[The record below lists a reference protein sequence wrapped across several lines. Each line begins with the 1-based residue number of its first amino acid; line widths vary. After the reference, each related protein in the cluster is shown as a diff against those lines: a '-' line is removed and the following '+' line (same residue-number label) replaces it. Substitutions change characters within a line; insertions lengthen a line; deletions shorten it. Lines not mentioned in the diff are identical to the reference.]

1 LKISFYNIYEILNK
15 DNFLFENDNVSIG
28 DNLMSPFLRMNE
40 YAKNNNIELGTIDKI
55 PIFDSDVIVFV
66 DCPNK
71 NKKILMNAIRLKKP
85 LYLIIFETSMINYES
100 HNKEN
105 HKFFKKIFTWS
116 DVLIKE
122 NPNKYIKI
130 NFSYDIPKKINKNLK
145 NKKKLCCMIAGNK
158 KINFKN
164 ELYSKRK
171 EIIKWFELN
180 HLEDFDLYGFGWDE
194 VAIGSNKYINY
205 ILRRSQF
212 LRIFF
217 GVSYKSYRGSIDR
230 KNPILKKYRFSICF
244 ENIYNLPGYIT
255 EKIFDSFFAGCVPI
269 YLGAG
274 NINKYIPENC
284 FIDMR
289 KFNGIAEVY
298 NFISKISDDDYLN
311 YLNNI
316 ESFLN
321 SEDASQFSSKK
332 FSKTI
337 INEFIE

>member
-1 LKISFYNIYEILNK
+1 LRISFYNIYETLNK

-28 DNLMSPFLRMNE
+28 DNLMSPFLRMDE

-55 PIFDSDVIVFV
+55 SIFDSDVVVFV

-71 NKKILMNAIRLKKP
+71 NNKILMEAIRLKKP
-85 LYLIIFETSMINYES
+85 LYLIILETPMINFES

-116 DVLIKE
+116 DILIQE

-130 NFSYDIPKKINKNLK
+130 NFSHDIPTEINKSLSDK
-145 NKKKLCCMIAGNK
+145 GKLCCMIAGNK
-158 KINFKN
+158 KISFKN

-194 VAIGSNKYINY
+194 VTMGNNRYINY
-205 ILRRSQF
+205 TLRRSQF
-212 LRIFF
+212 LRNFF
-217 GVSYKSYRGSIDR
+217 GVSYKSYRGSVER

-244 ENIYNLPGYIT
+244 ENVYNLPGYIT

-269 YLGAG
+269 YLGAS
-274 NINKYIPENC
+274 NIDRYIPENC

-289 KFNGIAEVY
+289 KFNSIVEVY
-298 NFISKISDDDYLN
+298 NFISEISDDDYMN

-316 ESFLN
+316 EGFLN
-321 SEDASQFSSKK
+321 SENVTQFSSKN

-337 INEFIE
+337 IDELIE